1 MKKGAKIGLGITI
14 LFVSVIVGIASIPD
28 EVLNE
33 TTTAIENEAKI
44 FSAPEKPEP
53 AAPKPAKPFEP
64 KAPEPSTPEPAAPST
79 PEPAAPS
86 TPEPDATTTPDLTEP
101 EPSEPETPEV
111 TENSEPEPDASTEET
126 KGKVIRVEV
135 RDGVGT
141 SLS

>member
-1 MKKGAKIGLGITI
+1 MRKGAKIGLGITI

-53 AAPKPAKPFEP
+53 AAPPV
-64 KAPEPSTPEPAAPST
+64 
-79 PEPAAPS
+79 
-86 TPEPDATTTPDLTEP
+86 P
-101 EPSEPETPEV
+101 EPSEPEPQSE
-111 TENSEPEPDASTEET
+111 EPE
-126 KGKVIRVEV
+126 GKVIRVEI

-141 SLS
+141 SLK

>member
-53 AAPKPAKPFEP
+53 AAPKPAKPSEP
-64 KAPEPSTPEPAAPST
+64 VAPVEPETTVSAIPEP
-79 PEPAAPS
+79 
-86 TPEPDATTTPDLTEP
+86 TEP
-101 EPSEPETPEV
+101 EPSEPETQSE
-111 TENSEPEPDASTEET
+111 EPE
-126 KGKVIRVEV
+126 GNVIRVEIN
-135 RDGVGT
+135 DGVGAGDI
-141 SLS
+141 

>member
-1 MKKGAKIGLGITI
+1 MRKGAKIGLGITI

-53 AAPKPAKPFEP
+53 AALPVPEP
-64 KAPEPSTPEPAAPST
+64 SAPEPSESVEPETQEPPA
-79 PEPAAPS
+79 
-86 TPEPDATTTPDLTEP
+86 P
-101 EPSEPETPEV
+101 EPSESVEPETQEPPAPELSESV
-111 TENSEPEPDASTEET
+111 EPETQEPSAPEPSESEPQSEEPE
-126 KGKVIRVEV
+126 GNVIRVEI

-141 SLS
+141 SLK

>member
-1 MKKGAKIGLGITI
+1 MRKGAKIGLGITI

-53 AAPKPAKPFEP
+53 AAPKPAKPSEP
-64 KAPEPSTPEPAAPST
+64 KAPEPSTPEPAAL
-79 PEPAAPS
+79 S
-86 TPEPDATTTPDLTEP
+86 TPEPDAPTTPDLTEP

>member
-1 MKKGAKIGLGITI
+1 MKKGSSIGLVFAV
-14 LFVSVIVGIASIPD
+14 LFISVIVGIASIPD

-53 AAPKPAKPFEP
+53 AAPKPAKPSEP
-64 KAPEPSTPEPAAPST
+64 KAPESST

-86 TPEPDATTTPDLTEP
+86 TPEPDAPTTDLTEP

-126 KGKVIRVEV
+126 KGNVIRVEV